1 MTQTAFLDLLD
12 IELKEFRGFIR
23 LIGSTAGED
32 SSAYI
37 GGFIFFDRYEK
48 REKEKLKV
56 MTPKDSKRKAEGQK
70 EVKAKRSNDGAELL
84 KRIEVVELPD
94 MDDDGT
100 VAVFDDCDEIR
111 RKIIVSWEKGWRGA
125 NSGASNVVYRTAY
138 VFFEKNVFLE
148 GEEKTVKRLA
158 NEDFQGPGG
167 FPLDHSP
174 NWHFIDKVY

>member
-1 MTQTAFLDLLD
+1 MSMNPRGPSGTATRSEPSQFLATKEMTQTAFLDLLD

-111 RKIIVSWEKGWRGA
+111 RKIIVSWEKGW
-125 NSGASNVVYRTAY
+125 
-138 VFFEKNVFLE
+138 
-148 GEEKTVKRLA
+148 
-158 NEDFQGPGG
+158 
-167 FPLDHSP
+167 
-174 NWHFIDKVY
+174 